1 MTTPEESKPKIL
13 IVDDDEHIRKQ
24 MKWALAAEY
33 DVVLAQD
40 REHALAAFQQH
51 APGVMTLDLGLPPDT
66 DGATEGIRTLGDIL
80 ELDPYVKIIVITGN
94 PEKQNALA
102 AIELGA
108 YDFQKK
114 PVKLDE
120 LKVVLQRAY
129 NVYHLE
135 AENQALRQQQEHAH
149 AFEGMLGESDQ
160 MQKIFHT
167 IERVATTDTSVLI
180 TGESGV
186 GKELIAKAIHAR
198 SLRADK
204 AFIPINCAAIPET
217 LLEDELFGHEPGAF
231 TDAKGQKIGKL
242 ERADQ
247 GTLFLDEIGDMPLSL
262 QPKLLRFLQ
271 DQMIE
276 RLGGKKP
283 IQLDVRII
291 AATNRPLYE
300 DENGFREDLFFRLN
314 EIHIDVPPLRSRSND
329 ALLLAKSFLHQFT
342 VENGRPMIKGFTP
355 QAARLLAEYRW
366 PGNVREL
373 RSRIKRAVVMANGQQ
388 ITPEDLDLH
397 GGETLKTLKEARDEA
412 ELRVVTEALTRNTGN
427 ISQAAR
433 ELEITRPTLHDLMK
447 KFDLAREDFKG

>member
-1 MTTPEESKPKIL
+1 MNTEDKKPTIL
-13 IVDDDEHIRKQ
+13 VVDDDEHIRKQ
-24 MKWALAAEY
+24 MKWALVKEY
-33 DVVLAQD
+33 DVVLAED
-40 REHALAAFQQH
+40 RESALDMFQQTS
-51 APGVMTLDLGLPPDT
+51 PGVMTLDLGLPPDT
-66 DGATEGIRTLGDIL
+66 DGATEGIRTLGEIL
-80 ELDPYVKIIVITGN
+80 QLDPHVKIIVITGN

-102 AIELGA
+102 AIDLGA

-129 NVYHLE
+129 NLYSLE
-135 AENQALRQQQEHAH
+135 AEIQTLRQQHEQQH
-149 AFEGMLGESDQ
+149 AFEGMIGESPH
-160 MQKIFHT
+160 MQKIFNT
-167 IERVATTDTSVLI
+167 IERIATTDTSVLI

-242 ERADQ
+242 ERANQ

-271 DQMIE
+271 DQVIE
-276 RLGGKKP
+276 RLGGKKS
-283 IQLDVRII
+283 IQLDVRVI
-291 AATNRPLYE
+291 AASNKVIHNA
-300 DENGFREDLFFRLN
+300 DSDFREDLFFRLN
-314 EIHIDVPPLRSRSND
+314 EIHIDVPPLRKREND
-329 ALLLAKSFLHQFT
+329 PLLLAKSFLHQFIA
-342 VENGRPMIKGFTP
+342 ENNRPTIKGFTS
-355 QAARLLAEYRW
+355 QASKLISEYHW

-373 RSRIKRAVVMANGQQ
+373 RSRIKRAVVMADGQH
-388 ITPEDLDLH
+388 ITPEDLDLPTSAKLQ
-397 GGETLKTLKEARDEA
+397 TLKDAREEA
-412 ELRVVTEALTRNTGN
+412 EQRVVAEALTRNHGN

-433 ELEITRPTLHDLMK
+433 ELEITRPTMHDLMK
-447 KFDLAREDFKG
+447 KYDLSKDDFKE